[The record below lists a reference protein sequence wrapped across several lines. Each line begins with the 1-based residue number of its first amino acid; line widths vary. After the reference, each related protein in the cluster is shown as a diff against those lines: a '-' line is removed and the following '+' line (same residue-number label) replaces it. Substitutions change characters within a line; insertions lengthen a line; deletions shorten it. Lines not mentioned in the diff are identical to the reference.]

1 LSSTL
6 VDVRFQL
13 KGHRRHRKSK
23 ADFDSYFHLGFIYH
37 LFHFV
42 IMFPLEQLMMNFI
55 IFLLLIFYPLLNPVF
70 IFERMNDKFY
80 LKNEYFFQLKSITL
94 LHQIN

>member
-1 LSSTL
+1 MSSTL
-6 VDVRFQL
+6 VDVRFPL

-23 ADFDSYFHLGFIYH
+23 ADFDSYFHLGFINH

-55 IFLLLIFYPLLNPVF
+55 IFLLLIFFPLLNLTF
-70 IFERMNDKFY
+70 IFEKMNDKFY
-80 LKNEYFFQLKSITL
+80 LQTVYFFQLKSIAL